1 MATLKPL
8 SRRTL
13 LRGLGVTMSLPL
25 LEAMGPTRAY
35 AASSA
40 SGSPMR
46 MGFVYLP
53 NGVIMDH
60 WTPKQTGTSFELPA
74 TLKSL
79 NPRKKDLQI
88 LSGLDHDKANNN
100 GDGGGDHARAN
111 ATFLTGCQ
119 AKKTAG
125 ADIRIGVSVDQVA
138 AANSAGQTRLDSLQ
152 LGCDVGR
159 KAGRCDSGYSCA
171 YQFNFSW
178 KTETLPMPPEIDPRV
193 VFEKLFGSGILGEVK
208 KNQAVRAKYQKSILD
223 FVREDA
229 KSLQAKLGHSDRAKL
244 DEYMTG
250 VRELER
256 QIEHA
261 EKFTKQLPD
270 IDAPTGV
277 PSEFKEH
284 IRLMYDLMAMAF
296 QTDTTRIAT
305 FLVAHDGSNRSFRD
319 IGVGE
324 GHHYLSHHRNEQS
337 KIDKLAKIDKFY
349 VEQFSYFIEKLAAM
363 REHDGSVLDHS
374 MIVFGGGHS
383 DGNRHDH
390 VNLPVVLAGKGNGE
404 LETGRHVDHNS
415 KPMNNLFLTMLDKF
429 GTPVDSL
436 GDSTGQLGNV

>member
-1 MATLKPL
+1 
-8 SRRTL
+8 
-13 LRGLGVTMSLPL
+13 MSLPL
-25 LEAMGPTRAY
+25 LEAMGPVHSF
-35 AASSA
+35 AASS
-40 SGSPMR
+40 STKSPLR

-53 NGVIMDH
+53 NGVIMNQ
-60 WTPKQTGTSFELPA
+60 WTPNQEGSSFELPN
-74 TLKSL
+74 TLKPL
-79 NPRKKDLQI
+79 NPLKSQLQV
-88 LSGLDHDKANNN
+88 LSGLDHDKAKNN

-138 AANSAGQTRLDSLQ
+138 AARISGQTRVDSLQ

-178 KTETLPMPPEIDPRV
+178 KTENLPMPPEIDPRV
-193 VFEKLFGSGILGEVK
+193 VFEKLFGSGILGDVK

-229 KSLQAKLGHSDRAKL
+229 LALQSKLGHTDRAKL

-270 IDAPTGV
+270 LNAPTGI

-296 QTDTTRIAT
+296 QTDTTRVAT

-324 GHHYLSHHRNEQS
+324 GHHYLSHHRDEKS
-337 KIDKLAKIDKFY
+337 KIEKLAKIDRFY
-349 VEQFSYFIEKLAAM
+349 TEQFAYFLQKLAGM
-363 REHDGSVLDHS
+363 REEGGSVLDHS

-390 VNLPVVLAGKGNGE
+390 ENLPVILAGKGNGT
-404 LETGRHVDHNS
+404 LQTGRHVNHQS
-415 KPMNNLFLTMLDKF
+415 KPMNNLFLTMLDNF
-429 GTPVDSL
+429 GTPVDRL
-436 GDSTGQLGNV
+436 GDSTGRLSNV